1 MTPGRFP
8 ALLPGLLS
16 LGIATT
22 GCTPTVAGTATPAPA
37 AGTPESVEDL
47 GALVLPAVPSG
58 LPRIPDD
65 DLQPPAGAKTVDD
78 VAGYAED
85 PARERAV
92 LRDYGYRHGWER
104 FWGSTTGPL
113 TTVFVDQFDHPGGA
127 AAYAEDLAGNDA
139 AVYDGVLRRDP
150 ADLPEGCSLLTVAEV
165 DPATGLT
172 GPAAFA
178 WCGHGVFSVGVT
190 VVSTSEEQATDEVRE
205 VVLAQ
210 FDRLPPA

>member
-1 MTPGRFP
+1 MNPGRSV
-8 ALLPGLLS
+8 ALAVGLLA
-16 LGIATT
+16 LT
-22 GCTPTVAGTATPAPA
+22 GCTPTVAGSATPAPA
-37 AGTPESVEDL
+37 TATPATVEEL
-47 GALVLPAVPSG
+47 GALVLARVPSG
-58 LPRIPDD
+58 LPRIPDE
-65 DLQPPAGAKTVDD
+65 DLAPPAGAKSVDD

-113 TTVFVDQFDHPGGA
+113 TSVFVDQFDAHTGA

-139 AVYDGVLRRDP
+139 ALYEGVLRRDP
-150 ADLPEGCSLLTVAEV
+150 ADLPGGCSLLTVTAPADGT
-165 DPATGLT
+165 DPTTGLS

-178 WCGHGVFSVGVT
+178 WCAHGVFSVAVT
-190 VVSTSEEQATDEVRE
+190 AVADSTEAATAELRA

-210 FDRLPPA
+210 LDRLPLA